1 MKQITIDKS
10 YLLLKKWWESI
21 DLTNYEKCNLNK
33 EIISLNQQLFRLNE
47 KQLRI
52 GIYGKAG
59 VGKSSILNL
68 LLNKNEFKTGIV
80 NGTTKN
86 IERKKWNFKHQ
97 SLKTIELIDSP
108 GFDFHDIKDPEKI
121 FSRINSSELI
131 LFTIAGDINRNEVNQ
146 INSFINNG
154 KKIILVFNK
163 IDIWKG
169 HDLNIIL
176 KNIRLKL
183 PQYIKIPII
192 INSKNN
198 IRNQLSEL
206 INNYGE
212 SLLTL
217 NSLQLADKLF
227 LKIKEQRLKKR
238 QREAQSIIGK
248 FATIKASG
256 VALNPLILL
265 DIAGGFALD
274 TALVSELSKVYGLNL
289 KGESVRKIIKKISIN
304 NIFLGATQVG
314 INTSFNLLRKIFLAT
329 APFTN
334 GLSLLPYG
342 PIAIVQA
349 AISVRSTKIVGKLA
363 AKEIFRKSKG
373 YLLDP
378 SHLIKKI
385 AIKEP
390 EIFDYTKIY
399 LSSKKLDNNFSIF
412 LP

>member
-1 MKQITIDKS
+1 MKQINIDKS
-10 YLLLKKWWESI
+10 YLLLKQWWESI
-21 DLTNYEKCNLNK
+21 DLTNYEKCNLND

-68 LLNKNEFKTGIV
+68 ILEKNVFKTGII
-80 NGTTKN
+80 NGTTKY
-86 IERKKWNFKHQ
+86 IERKEWNFKHQ
-97 SLKTIELIDSP
+97 SLRTIELIDAP
-108 GFDFHDIKDPEKI
+108 GFDFCDIKDPENI
-121 FSRINSSELI
+121 FSQINSSELI
-131 LFTIAGDINRNEVNQ
+131 LFTIAGDLNRNEVSQ
-146 INSFINNG
+146 INSFIKNG

-163 IDIWKG
+163 IDMWKG
-169 HDLNIIL
+169 HDLKEIL

-289 KGESVRKIIKKISIN
+289 KGESVRKIIKKVSIN

-378 SHLIKKI
+378 SHIIKNLR
-385 AIKEP
+385 
-390 EIFDYTKIY
+390 FFYCDFLDYVRWV
-399 LSSKKLDNNFSIF
+399 
-412 LP
+412 

>member
-1 MKQITIDKS
+1 MKQINIDKS

-21 DLTNYEKCNLNK
+21 DLTNYEKCNLNN
-33 EIISLNQQLFRLNE
+33 EIISLNQQLFRLHE

-68 LLNKNEFKTGIV
+68 LLEKNVFKTGII

-86 IERKKWNFKHQ
+86 IERKEWNFKHK
-97 SLKTIELIDSP
+97 SLKTIELIDAP
-108 GFDFHDIKDPEKI
+108 GFDFCDIKDPENI
-121 FSRINSSELI
+121 FSQINSSELI
-131 LFTIAGDINRNEVNQ
+131 LFTIAGDINRNEVSQ
-146 INSFINNG
+146 INSFIKNG

-163 IDIWKG
+163 IDMWKG
-169 HDLNIIL
+169 DDLKEIL

-256 VALNPLILL
+256 VALNPLVFL
-265 DIAGGFALD
+265 DIAGGCALD
-274 TALVSELSKVYGLNL
+274 TALVSELIKVYVLNL
-289 KGESVRKIIKKISIN
+289 KG
-304 NIFLGATQVG
+304 
-314 INTSFNLLRKIFLAT
+314 
-329 APFTN
+329 
-334 GLSLLPYG
+334 
-342 PIAIVQA
+342 
-349 AISVRSTKIVGKLA
+349 
-363 AKEIFRKSKG
+363 
-373 YLLDP
+373 
-378 SHLIKKI
+378 
-385 AIKEP
+385 
-390 EIFDYTKIY
+390 
-399 LSSKKLDNNFSIF
+399 
-412 LP
+412 